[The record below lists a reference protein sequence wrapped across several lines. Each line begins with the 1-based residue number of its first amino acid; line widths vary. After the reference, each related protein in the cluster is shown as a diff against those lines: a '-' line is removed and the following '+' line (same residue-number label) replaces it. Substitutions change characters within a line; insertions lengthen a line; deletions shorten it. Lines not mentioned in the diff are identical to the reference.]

1 MNVGRIMSTDPVQ
14 LMKNRYNTIGLAF
27 KHLSP
32 MESIQ
37 QLNRPGGLW
46 WDSDLLPLGGNLSL
60 VLLIEIVPRQSN
72 LKTIAV
78 CLQPSLVL
86 KK

>member
-14 LMKNRYNTIGLAF
+14 LMKNRYDTIGLAA

-37 QLNRPGGLW
+37 Q
-46 WDSDLLPLGGNLSL
+46 
-60 VLLIEIVPRQSN
+60 
-72 LKTIAV
+72 
-78 CLQPSLVL
+78 
-86 KK
+86 

>member
-1 MNVGRIMSTDPVQ
+1 MERIIKDFRIA
-14 LMKNRYNTIGLAF
+14 NN
-27 KHLSP
+27 LSP

-60 VLLIEIVPRQSN
+60 VLLIEIVPR
-72 LKTIAV
+72 
-78 CLQPSLVL
+78 
-86 KK
+86 